1 MARGSVTVTREAC
14 GRPGAG
20 RMCRDRMCRGWRS
33 PARAG
38 INCAAAASGPGSR
51 PAPKTSTAFPH
62 RSWAEPCG
70 VQLTPEPAEGHPPG
84 ADLFSR

>member
-20 RMCRDRMCRGWRS
+20 RDRMCRGWRS